1 VPGSNTQAAVS
12 GVGSV
17 FTDVDLPNTTSIQF
31 FNASNTSLG
40 TFFVPTAPQGLS
52 FLGVSGFGDGVS
64 RVRITNGNGPLTGAA
79 QGFENVVMDDFV
91 YGEPQAVQG
100 ATPTIPE
107 PSSLLLLVTGL
118 GGLIW
123 KRKKVSQLFIKR
135 HTF

>member
-1 VPGSNTQAAVS
+1 
-12 GVGSV
+12 
-17 FTDVDLPNTTSIQF
+17 
-31 FNASNTSLG
+31 
-40 TFFVPTAPQGLS
+40 
-52 FLGVSGFGDGVS
+52 
-64 RVRITNGNGPLTGAA
+64 
-79 QGFENVVMDDFV
+79 MDDFV